1 VMLGSSA
8 LVASSLGLAAAAFW
22 GGGDFTGGLATRRAS
37 PFVTIAVAHGISLA
51 ALLAIVVAWHI
62 PAPSPYIQFMGLL
75 SGVVAGLGVGLFYK
89 ALSLGGMGLSAAIA
103 GLISAAIPVMFSL
116 FTEGLPHPVQILGI
130 LLAAI
135 AIWLIASAP
144 GTTAPKTLVMATL
157 AGICFGVYFIQLKVT
172 GAAGVTWAITLARVG
187 SFTLAISVCAVQ
199 AALRSFRT
207 APPSSVAAATPPSAL
222 NRRTALFDPAFLA
235 LAVLTCVLDTGG
247 NLFYTLATT
256 VGRLDVAAVI
266 SSLYPAATILLA
278 ALLLKEKTTR
288 TQTIGMLLA
297 LAAVVLIS
305 L

>member
-1 VMLGSSA
+1 MA
-8 LVASSLGLAAAAFW
+8 AACLGLAAAAFW

-51 ALLAIVVAWHI
+51 ALLAIVIAWHI
-62 PAPSPYIQFMGLL
+62 PAPSPYIQFMGVL
-75 SGVVAGLGVGLFYK
+75 SGVVAGLGVVLFYK

-103 GLISAAIPVMFSL
+103 GLISAAIPVVFSF
-116 FTEGLPHPVQILGI
+116 FTEGLPHPFQILGI
-130 LLAAI
+130 VLAVL

-157 AGICFGVYFIQLKVT
+157 AGISFGIYFIQLKIT
-172 GAAGVTWAITLARVG
+172 GAGGVTWALTLARIG
-187 SFTLAISVCAVQ
+187 SFVLAISVCAIQ
-199 AALRSFRT
+199 AALRTFRS
-207 APPSSVAAATPPSAL
+207 APASEAALVRPRSSLL
-222 NRRTALFDPAFLA
+222 NPAFLA

-266 SSLYPAATILLA
+266 SSLYPAVTILLA
-278 ALLLKEKTTR
+278 AQMLKEKTTR
-288 TQTIGMLLA
+288 TQTIGMMLG